1 MSKESKLIMTPLYF
15 AVPNGWCCCSV
26 TGKVPNCSDNIPG
39 QNCQVSN
46 ITGSLWVLGPSTN
59 TPNALLWYSVLSPAQ
74 GTADQSWHLTALR
87 SITVSHSS
95 HVQETAQVV
104 KEWEVLSLLLKRS
117 FIPALVSPG
126 VLLVTT
132 LSLCRGFQ
140 KTTPTMVTWKFH
152 KKPKKATLKVV
163 VEKQVTMT
171 KNKWRKCQKTAT
183 IILYP
188 STQLHRMNCPKK
200 KLQGSHFSPN
210 TFGWNICGVIFYWAR
225 FSIQN
230 LKNPKAKSSYF

>member
-1 MSKESKLIMTPLYF
+1 MCKKQHKLWKSGRYWASYLNEALYL
-15 AVPNGWCCCSV
+15 PWSL
-26 TGKVPNCSDNIPG
+26 
-39 QNCQVSN
+39 Q
-46 ITGSLWVLGPSTN
+46 GSW
-59 TPNALLWYSVLSPAQ
+59 
-74 GTADQSWHLTALR
+74 
-87 SITVSHSS
+87 
-95 HVQETAQVV
+95 
-104 KEWEVLSLLLKRS
+104 
-117 FIPALVSPG
+117 
-126 VLLVTT
+126 LVTT